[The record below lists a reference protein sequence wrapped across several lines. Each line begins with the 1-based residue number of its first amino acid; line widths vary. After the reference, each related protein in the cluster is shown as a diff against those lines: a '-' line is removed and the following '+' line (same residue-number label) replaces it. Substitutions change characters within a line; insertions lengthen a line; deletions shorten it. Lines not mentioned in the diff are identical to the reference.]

1 MEEDL
6 ESDSIYCSRSYPL
19 IYLNAKRKN
28 GRRVVGFACGVSASV
43 PTGSKAGETVLGRS
57 W

>member
-1 MEEDL
+1 MSEDL
-6 ESDSIYCSRSYPL
+6 ESDSNHSSRSYPL

-28 GRRVVGFACGVSASV
+28 GRKEVEFACGVSASM
-43 PTGSKAGETVLGRS
+43 PSGSKAGVTVLGRS